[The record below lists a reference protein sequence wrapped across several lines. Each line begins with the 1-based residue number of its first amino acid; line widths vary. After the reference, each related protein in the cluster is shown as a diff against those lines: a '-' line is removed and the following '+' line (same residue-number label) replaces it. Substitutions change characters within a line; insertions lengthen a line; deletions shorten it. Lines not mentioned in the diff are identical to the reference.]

1 MNIKVDNYQIKVS
14 NSFGEFR
21 ANEDFCDVT
30 LACDDNEQIEA
41 HKVILSASSSF
52 FRNILKK
59 NSHSHPL
66 LYLRGITRT
75 DLLNVID
82 FIYHGEASIAQEDFK
97 RFMSIAEDL
106 KLVGLSEN
114 TSLKI
119 PSEKIGTPSTDDSKT
134 EADSSKTNLSHENT
148 YEEFDLQENDAEVNY
163 IKSALDK
170 YLEDELNKGH
180 SKTEESIDI
189 NYKDFVAKDE
199 SKLAS
204 KSRGKNHF
212 KASWLEKLDANGDKI
227 GTYLEEFSEF
237 SVKCRW
243 CSKVLQI
250 DNLGIALITRH
261 CKSQKHVEK
270 SNWEK
275 ENPLYI

>member
-1 MNIKVDNYQIKVS
+1 MEPMNMNIKVDNYQIKVS

-52 FRNILKK
+52 FKNILKK

-119 PSEKIGTPSTDDSKT
+119 PSEKLVLHQLTILKLKLTPVRQIFHMKI
-134 EADSSKTNLSHENT
+134 LM
-148 YEEFDLQENDAEVNY
+148 
-163 IKSALDK
+163 KSLIYK
-170 YLEDELNKGH
+170 KMMLK
-180 SKTEESIDI
+180 SI
-189 NYKDFVAKDE
+189 
-199 SKLAS
+199 
-204 KSRGKNHF
+204 
-212 KASWLEKLDANGDKI
+212 
-227 GTYLEEFSEF
+227 T
-237 SVKCRW
+237 
-243 CSKVLQI
+243 SKVP
-250 DNLGIALITRH
+250 LINIL
-261 CKSQKHVEK
+261 KMS
-270 SNWEK
+270 
-275 ENPLYI
+275 